1 LLFIEIQSC
10 QKENQSDQDDCKD
23 RPFEAQFTISFYQV
37 FHQLF
42 EHYIYN
48 NLMNQQMEIDE
59 IKQKVL
65 EEIEEIQLQETGLT
79 IEEVIKKYFLKKR
92 QQIE

>member
-1 LLFIEIQSC
+1 
-10 QKENQSDQDDCKD
+10 
-23 RPFEAQFTISFYQV
+23 
-37 FHQLF
+37 
-42 EHYIYN
+42 
-48 NLMNQQMEIDE
+48 MNQQMEIDE